1 MAPAKVAKGKKGKLK
16 EPPKEITETASDH
29 PNHSATA
36 TTNDNTLSA
45 TLNDPAHHI
54 TTTPVSFA
62 RAPTIV
68 PFDVQKLLRL
78 RAAGRHNPISKPRQV
93 LGETLKVAYTTGAI
107 LGSPAS
113 AVIIPTPTIAI
124 PDIANSFTLS
134 SLSKTPVTVRT
145 HKKKVARMP
154 ATLQFNETYNLSMT
168 SITDANMSSI
178 IKSCMKNHI
187 FRKCKFYNRDKH
199 GVFSTK
205 ANTMCG
211 QVIKHCNI
219 NGADGLWWHKM
230 RRLVVKTHTDHRNNC
245 IKAMQTR
252 FKGT

>member
-1 MAPAKVAKGKKGKLK
+1 MAPAKVAKGKRGKLK
-16 EPPKEITETASDH
+16 EPPPEITETVSNLFNNTVA
-29 PNHSATA
+29 N
-36 TTNDNTLSA
+36 TTTETQSV
-45 TLNDPAHHI
+45 TFNDPRQLAI
-54 TTTPVSFA
+54 TTSVPFA
-62 RAPTIV
+62 MTPTIV
-68 PFDVQKLLRL
+68 PFDVQKLLQL
-78 RAAGRHNPISKPRQV
+78 RAAGRHNPLPKPRQV
-93 LGETLKVAYTTGAI
+93 LGETLNVAYTTGAI
-107 LGSPAS
+107 LASPTP

-124 PDIANSFTLS
+124 PNVANSCTLS

-145 HKKKVARMP
+145 HKKKVARTP

-168 SITDANMSSI
+168 SITDANMTSI

-205 ANTMCG
+205 TNTMCG

-219 NGADGLWWHKM
+219 NGADGQWWHKM